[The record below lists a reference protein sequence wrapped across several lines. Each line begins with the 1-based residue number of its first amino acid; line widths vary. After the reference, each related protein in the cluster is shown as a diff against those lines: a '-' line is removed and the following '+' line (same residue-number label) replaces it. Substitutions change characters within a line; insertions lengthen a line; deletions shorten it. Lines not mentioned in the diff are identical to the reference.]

1 MEISKGSQLK
11 TACGEVCQVL
21 PGLVDGDDLRMVG
34 QQGRVSTWG
43 PRETWVCSE
52 ASTQWRTRLPLTGLQ
67 VKRHALG
74 DKTVKAKCTNK
85 LQKRLDLS
93 TSRA

>member
-11 TACGEVCQVL
+11 TACGEVRQVL

-52 ASTQWRTRLPLTGLQ
+52 ASMQWRTCLPLAGLQ
-67 VKRHALG
+67 VKTCSWG
-74 DKTVKAKCTNK
+74 QNSQSKVYK
-85 LQKRLDLS
+85 
-93 TSRA
+93 